1 MILAQEFSRSA
12 TGRRSDFSTST
23 SERGVFTL
31 LDRSSSSQSPRERR
45 VRGSL
50 IAQFAAN
57 DAKTFA
63 DACELIYPHVDGVD
77 LNCGTYPGPKHQ
89 CFLFSILILILQCRN
104 MSFRLSAEMGLSGE
118 NWLIPSKTTRHGVP
132 SFCNTS
138 NCPKILRWIV
148 VQVRDLV
155 RAARDRTGWN
165 FPVSIKI
172 RLDPDPKFASKFF
185 LILLYE

>member
-31 LDRSSSSQSPRERR
+31 LDRSSPSQSPRERR

-77 LNCGTYPGPKHQ
+77 LNCGTYSSVRLR
-89 CFLFSILILILQCRN
+89 CLLYLNLILTLQHRQ
-104 MSFRLSAEMGLSGE
+104 LSS
-118 NWLIPSKTTRHGVP
+118 
-132 SFCNTS
+132 
-138 NCPKILRWIV
+138 
-148 VQVRDLV
+148 Q
-155 RAARDRTGWN
+155 AARRNGH
-165 FPVSIKI
+165 IK
-172 RLDPDPKFASKFF
+172 RK
-185 LILLYE
+185 